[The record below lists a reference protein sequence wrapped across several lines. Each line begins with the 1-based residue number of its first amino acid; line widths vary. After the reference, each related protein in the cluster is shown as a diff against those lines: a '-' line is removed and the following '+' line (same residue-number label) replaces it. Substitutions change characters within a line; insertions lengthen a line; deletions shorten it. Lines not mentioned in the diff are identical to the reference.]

1 MTTGYEF
8 VLELTINAPKEKV
21 YRCWTDPELMVKWF
35 TPKPWTTVKVERDL
49 RPGGGSLVVMRSPEG
64 QEFPNPGIY
73 LEVEPNKKL
82 VFTDAF
88 TAGWIPKDG
97 APFMVAEVTFED
109 DGPGKTKYR
118 AVVRHWTA
126 EARDQHE
133 KMGFHPGW
141 TKAAEQLEE
150 VAQTI

>member
-1 MTTGYEF
+1 M
-8 VLELTINAPKEKV
+8 
-21 YRCWTDPELMVKWF
+21 
-35 TPKPWTTVKVERDL
+35 
-49 RPGGGSLVVMRSPEG
+49 
-64 QEFPNPGIY
+64 
-73 LEVEPNKKL
+73 
-82 VFTDAF
+82 FTDAF
-88 TAGWIPKDG
+88 TAGWMPKDG